1 MNKEQQYQ
9 RLTKKGFRYED
20 LYITDNSAPRIK
32 EYSKFAAVYNRLAEL
47 EDKIEGGT
55 LVTKYSVVES
65 CGTYC
70 VCSVDTENLPVIDE
84 YETEEEAKRKLEEL
98 QK

>member
-1 MNKEQQYQ
+1 MK
-9 RLTKKGFRYED
+9 RITKKGFRYDEVY
-20 LYITDNSAPRIK
+20 LTDTSSRRVK
-32 EYSKFAAVYNRLAEL
+32 EYSKFASIYNRLAEL
-47 EDKIEGGT
+47 EDKIEDGT
-55 LVTKYSVVES
+55 LVPKYSVVES